1 MQTAGHPAHTGDDPA
16 VGFGTSGLEYKVSPS
31 FGESTNPAL
40 I

>member
-31 FGESTNPAL
+31 F
-40 I
+40 